1 MKGTMWSG
9 VFVGA
14 ATFALSAMAAGA
26 AEPSAAEHAA
36 IFKAAGFKAKGDRY
50 VRCEDDVTMSY
61 SPGRIEMEDL
71 NADGT
76 AEAWVKEGSLFCY
89 GNTAEFFV
97 LLTKDATGAWIN
109 ILESVGVP
117 MTLETKSKGWPDIES
132 GGPGF
137 VKVPVYRYNGRNYV
151 LKQ

>member
-1 MKGTMWSG
+1 MTGTMWAG

-14 ATFALSAMAAGA
+14 AMLALSAMTAGA
-26 AEPSAAEHAA
+26 AEPSAAERAA
-36 IFKAAGFKAKGDRY
+36 IFKAAGFKAKGDKY

-97 LLTKDATGAWIN
+97 LLTKEANGTLIN

-117 MTLETKSKGWPDIES
+117 MTLEEIAACPFAAPFSRSAANYRLSYDRT
-132 GGPGF
+132 
-137 VKVPVYRYNGRNYV
+137 VPT
-151 LKQ
+151 

>member
-1 MKGTMWSG
+1 MTGTIWAG

-14 ATFALSAMAAGA
+14 AMLALSAMAAGA
-26 AEPSAAEHAA
+26 AEPSAAERAA
-36 IFKAAGFKAKGDRY
+36 IFKAAGFKAKGDKY

-97 LLTKDATGAWIN
+97 LLTKQANGAWIN

-117 MTLETKSKGWPDIES
+117 MTLETKSNGWPDIEA
-132 GGPGF
+132 GGPGLGKF
-137 VKVPVYRYNGRNYV
+137 PVHRYNGKDYV
-151 LKQ
+151 LKN

>member
-1 MKGTMWSG
+1 MTGTLWAG

-14 ATFALSAMAAGA
+14 AILASSAMTAGA
-26 AEPSAAEHAA
+26 AEPSAAERAA
-36 IFKAAGFKAKGDRY
+36 IFKAAGFKAKGDQY

-97 LLTKDATGAWIN
+97 LLSKQANGAWIN
-109 ILESVGVP
+109 VLESVGVP
-117 MTLETKSKGWPDIES
+117 TALETKSKGWPEIEV

-137 VKVPVYRYNGRNYV
+137 GKFPVYGYDGKNFV
-151 LKQ
+151 LQK